1 MFQITVSTTR
11 TRKPAVLKNEA
22 TYTPADAIREAGF
35 EGIPGSWMINGS
47 PVRPEQ
53 MDMSFA
59 ALGYGAATGRKVVN
73 LTNIF
78 KRDNA

>member
-1 MFQITVSTTR
+1 MFQITVSTTLN
-11 TRKPAVLKNEA
+11 RKPAVLKNEA

-35 EGIPGSWMINGS
+35 EGVPGSWMINGS
-47 PVRPEQ
+47 TVRPEQ
-53 MDMSFA
+53 MGMTFA

-73 LTNIF
+73 LTNVS